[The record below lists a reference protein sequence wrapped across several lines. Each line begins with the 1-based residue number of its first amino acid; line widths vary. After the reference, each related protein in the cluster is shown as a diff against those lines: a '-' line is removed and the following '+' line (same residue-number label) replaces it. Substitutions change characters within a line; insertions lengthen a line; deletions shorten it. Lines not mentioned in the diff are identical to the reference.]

1 MPKTSSK
8 SVSKTDPKKKLSAK
22 PKRATTTTKK
32 PAIVKKRSTTAV
44 TTTKKKKVS
53 ENKQGAAKKKIATK
67 RPSSRT
73 KPAKVAKKPTK
84 AIAPASKIVKKVAV
98 KKTTKKL
105 TATRPVKGAA
115 ANQTT
120 TKKPDI
126 VLPTRMSIRA
136 REKALV
142 LAEAFEKDFYVAG
155 LTLAKVGGFCF
166 ILLGSLAT
174 YSQLSLEP
182 MFSNDCSTGSCNAA
196 LVGDAVDFA
205 ATTDQ
210 KRNYVELLA
219 DVPDIIEVK
228 VGIPIQFSTANKVR
242 AYVRYLSATGASE
255 TRVALEPIGNNKYE
269 AYIDP
274 EILDP
279 NQYELMVS
287 VLHTNNSSPTVYSLG
302 FFAILEDEEDT
313 EEDTEQETVD
323 QKEVE
328 INVTADDKLP
338 GRTETP
344 IDSSAQSV
352 GTSTAELSIKPAA
365 TTETQTKD
373 ISQTVS
379 KIDEPVIA
387 KDVLPV
393 EIETKQPEN
402 IEVEPVKLE
411 PSVRISADKELRGI
425 AEVVVENAK
434 RGEIVTFYI
443 RPVQTLNTQSV
454 GQLIPGVRAFRFN
467 TKSFPNGQYQLYAER
482 KQNQAVDSS
491 NAIAFTINNVTAPVS
506 SVVTPAATGTERQL
520 FNVTN
525 DLQASAQQLTDGAG
539 TTTNPVINIQD
550 RARIVLG
557 ANPKLLQDL
566 FQRYAVAEQS
576 GDQTLITEAK
586 QAIQS
591 HREQVL
597 YTALNDESNRLLAKE
612 LETSLGEELDAL
624 MQKVRTFEMIRKD
637 RTDLDSAIDADGD
650 GISDFDEVNLYKT
663 NPALA
668 DSDNDGFTDGAE
680 IISGFDPNDAAV
692 EAAITY
698 QSPKE
703 SVGVVTTKKL
713 RVAEVVP
720 EVELSANNVR
730 TVVRGVGL
738 PNSFVT
744 LFLYSTP
751 TIVTVQT
758 EADGSFEYTFSKEL
772 EDGQHEVFV
781 AITDNTGSIV
791 AQSEAFT
798 FIKQAQAFTP
808 VDAESQSG
816 TIAAPDLVTQTSPYR
831 TALGMSVLALGI
843 LLLLLGVG
851 LRSNKPDVV
860 ILEDRLV

>member
-1 MPKTSSK
+1 
-8 SVSKTDPKKKLSAK
+8 
-22 PKRATTTTKK
+22 
-32 PAIVKKRSTTAV
+32 
-44 TTTKKKKVS
+44 
-53 ENKQGAAKKKIATK
+53 
-67 RPSSRT
+67 
-73 KPAKVAKKPTK
+73 
-84 AIAPASKIVKKVAV
+84 
-98 KKTTKKL
+98 
-105 TATRPVKGAA
+105 
-115 ANQTT
+115 
-120 TKKPDI
+120 
-126 VLPTRMSIRA
+126 
-136 REKALV
+136 
-142 LAEAFEKDFYVAG
+142 
-155 LTLAKVGGFCF
+155 
-166 ILLGSLAT
+166 
-174 YSQLSLEP
+174 

-205 ATTDQ
+205 ATTVQ

-612 LETSLGEELDAL
+612 LETSLGQELDAL

-860 ILEDRLV
+860 ILEDRLVWSLSSCMSWSRVGSVWSRTVS

>member
-84 AIAPASKIVKKVAV
+84 AVAPASKVVKKVAV

-612 LETSLGEELDAL
+612 LETSLGQELDAL

>member
-22 PKRATTTTKK
+22 PKRATTATKK
-32 PAIVKKRSTTAV
+32 PAIVKKRTTTAV

-84 AIAPASKIVKKVAV
+84 AVAPASKVVKKVAV

-612 LETSLGEELDAL
+612 LETSLGQELDAL

>member
-32 PAIVKKRSTTAV
+32 PAIVKKRTTTAV

-53 ENKQGAAKKKIATK
+53 EKKQGAAKKKIATK

-84 AIAPASKIVKKVAV
+84 AVAPASKVVKKVAV

-205 ATTDQ
+205 ATTVQ

-637 RTDLDSAIDADGD
+637 RTDLDSAIDTDGD

-680 IISGFDPNDAAV
+680 IISGFDPNDSAV

-851 LRSNKPDVV
+851 LRSHKPDVV
-860 ILEDRLV
+860 ILEDRPV

>member
-8 SVSKTDPKKKLSAK
+8 SVSKTAPKKKLSAK

-44 TTTKKKKVS
+44 TPTKKKKVS
-53 ENKQGAAKKKIATK
+53 EKKQGAAKKKIATK

-115 ANQTT
+115 ANQTA

-205 ATTDQ
+205 ATNVQ
-210 KRNYVELLA
+210 KHNYVELLA

-228 VGIPIQFSTANKVR
+228 ARIPIQFSTANTVR

-269 AYIDP
+269 AHIDP

-287 VLHTNNSSPTVYSLG
+287 VLHTNNPSPTVYSLG

-313 EEDTEQETVD
+313 EQETEGE
-323 QKEVE
+323 KEVE
-328 INVTADDKLP
+328 IDVTADDKLP
-338 GRTETP
+338 GSTETP
-344 IDSSAQSV
+344 IDSSAQIV
-352 GTSTAELSIKPAA
+352 DTSAAELSINPA
-365 TTETQTKD
+365 TTTASPTKD
-373 ISQTVS
+373 ISQTVA
-379 KIDEPVIA
+379 KIDEPVIM
-387 KDVLPV
+387 KDALPV

-402 IEVEPVKLE
+402 IEVQPVKPEVQPE
-411 PSVRISADKELRGI
+411 PSVRISANKELQGI
-425 AEVVVENAK
+425 AEVVVEIAK

-443 RPVQTLNTQSV
+443 RPVQTLNTQSI
-454 GQLIPGVRAFRFN
+454 GQLIPGVRTFRFN

-482 KQNQAVDSS
+482 QKNQVVDSS

-586 QAIQS
+586 QAIES

-612 LETSLGEELDAL
+612 LETSLGQELDAL
-624 MQKVRTFEMIRKD
+624 MQKVRTFETIRKD